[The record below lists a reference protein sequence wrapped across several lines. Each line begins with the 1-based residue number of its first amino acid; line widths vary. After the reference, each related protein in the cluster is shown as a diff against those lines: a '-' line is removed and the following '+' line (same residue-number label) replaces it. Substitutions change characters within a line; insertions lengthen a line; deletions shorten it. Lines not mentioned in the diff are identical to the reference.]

1 MKYPDEYLSSKDID
15 WFCILNDQYIH
26 VASAGGALP
35 DCVNDRDTLRTLQHN
50 VFMADDLFADEDI
63 IVNENFLRQR
73 FNGDQE
79 KREQYLQSFRAMARK
94 GFISL
99 DRTNLV
105 NTEDAR
111 YHVVCMPRNPE
122 NKRPQLNAEI
132 PSFVIGNLQIEEP
145 VDMIDFTV
153 LLE

>member
-15 WFCILNDQYIH
+15 WFCILNGQYIH
-26 VASAGGALP
+26 VASAGGSLP
-35 DCVNDRDTLRTLQHN
+35 ESVNDREKLRTLQRN
-50 VFMADDLFADEDI
+50 VFMAGDLFADDDI
-63 IVNENFLRQR
+63 IVNQNFLRQR
-73 FNGDQE
+73 FNGDIE
-79 KREQYLQSFRAMARK
+79 KSEQYLRSFRAMARK

-145 VDMIDFTV
+145 MDMIDFTV